1 MSLGDNLRRLR
12 REKGLTQYQL
22 GEKTGMKVGHIS
34 KLEADGADPKLS
46 SLYKLM
52 EGLGCSADALLLDT
66 DRLKTDDLLR
76 IALERA
82 MALPEANKV
91 HLIDVVDHYCI
102 ACGIEQMLNPE
113 NKRWFEPNWLIL
125 PQATKPLINREEASQ
140 DAPQAAS

>member
-22 GEKTGMKVGHIS
+22 AEKTGMKVGHIS

-46 SLYKLM
+46 SIYKLM

-66 DRLKTDDLLR
+66 DRLKTDDVLR
-76 IALERA
+76 MALERA
-82 MALPEANKV
+82 LALPEANKV

-113 NKRWFEPNWLIL
+113 NKRWFEPNWLL
-125 PQATKPLINREEASQ
+125 LQQATRPLIKSEPVGEDSPTAT
-140 DAPQAAS
+140 A